1 MNSIK
6 ESVMATALRLLI
18 LEDDAFDAELEVA
31 TLGEAGYVCRWER
44 VETRAEFLAC
54 LDAPDYDVILAD
66 YNLPAFD
73 GLTALQLFLDRDLDL
88 PFILVSGT
96 MGEETA
102 IESLKAGATDYVLK
116 DRLTRLGPV
125 MKRALREKEERQ
137 QRRQAEE
144 ALQKNQQLLN
154 AIVDNSPM
162 AIQVKDLEGRYLL
175 VNRQIEK
182 LLGLRRREAV
192 GRTPHDV
199 YPPQLADEFLAADR
213 DALEAGTAVQSEE
226 LIPLA
231 DGTHTFLATKFPLVD
246 AAGVPYAIAGISTD
260 ITERVQSEEE
270 RVRLL
275 AQIRE
280 QALRTRQIVD
290 TVPEGVLLL
299 EAGSHILLANPPAR
313 EYLSVL
319 AGIEMA
325 GDLPQGPGEV
335 LTRLGDRPL
344 PELLTMPPQGVWHEV
359 VATGRRFEVIARPME
374 NGREPGDWVLVIR
387 DVTQEREIQQRA
399 QQQER
404 LAAVGQLA
412 AGIAH
417 DFNNI
422 MAVIVLYAR
431 MTSRDRSLPDS
442 VRERLEIIA
451 QQAEQATNLIQQ
463 ILDFSRR
470 SVLERR
476 PVDLLSLV
484 KEQVKLLERTLP
496 ENIEICLVCEA
507 GDQAT
512 LFAVNADPT
521 RMQQMVMNLAV
532 NARDAMPEGGKL
544 IIGLD
549 WIRFESGEEAPL
561 PGMSP
566 GEWVRVTVE
575 DTGTGIPPDVE
586 PRIFEPF
593 FTTKAPLG
601 SGLGL
606 AQVYGIIKQHEGE
619 IDLVTKVGRGTTFTL
634 YLPALPIAAAAHPSP
649 GASALSYGAEE
660 VILVI
665 EDDAAVRSALVATLE
680 TLNYRTLEAANGR
693 DALAILEQGEEVALV
708 LTDLVM
714 PEMGGTALFRALQQR
729 GAAVPVV
736 MLTGHPLEEEL
747 QKLQEQGLAGWLLKP
762 PTLERLSEVITQV
775 LGEAGERA

>member
-1 MNSIK
+1 
-6 ESVMATALRLLI
+6 MATALRLLI

-73 GLTALQLFLDRDLDL
+73 GLTALQLFLDRGLDL

-125 MKRALREKEERQ
+125 VKRALREKEERQ

-199 YPPQLADEFLAADR
+199 YPPQLADEFLVADR

-319 AGIEMA
+319 AGIEME

-359 VATGRRFEVIARPME
+359 AAVGRRFEVIARPME

-507 GDQAT
+507 DDQVT

-521 RMQQMVMNLAV
+521 RMQQMIMNLAV

-544 IIGLD
+544 SIGLD
-549 WIRFESGEEAPL
+549 RIQFESVEEAPL
-561 PGMSP
+561 PGMLP

-634 YLPALPIAAAAHPSP
+634 YLPALPIVAAAHPSP

-714 PEMGGTALFRALQQR
+714 PEMGGTALFRALQRR

>member
-1 MNSIK
+1 
-6 ESVMATALRLLI
+6 MATALRLLI

-31 TLGEAGYVCRWER
+31 TLEDAGYVCRWER

-54 LDAPDYDVILAD
+54 LDVPDYDVILAD

-125 MKRALREKEERQ
+125 VKRALREREERQ

-162 AIQVKDLEGRYLL
+162 AIQVKDLEGRYMLINPYVERIL
-175 VNRQIEK
+175 DLGRQEI
-182 LLGLRRREAV
+182 V
-192 GRTPHDV
+192 GRTPYDLF
-199 YPPQLADEFLAADR
+199 PSQLADEIVAANQE
-213 DALEAGTAVQSEE
+213 ALDAGTAIQFEE
-226 LIPLA
+226 HLPLA
-231 DGTHTFLATKFPLVD
+231 DGMHTFLSIKFPLVD
-246 AAGVPYAIAGISTD
+246 ATGVPYAIASISTD

-299 EAGSHILLANPPAR
+299 EAGSCILLANPPAR

-335 LTRLGDRPL
+335 LTHLGDRPL

-359 VATGRRFEVIARPME
+359 AAVGRRFEVIARPME
-374 NGREPGDWVLVIR
+374 DGREPGDWVLVIR

-507 GDQAT
+507 DDQAT

-521 RMQQMVMNLAV
+521 RMQQMIMNLAV

-544 IIGLD
+544 VIGLD
-549 WIRFESGEEAPL
+549 RIRFESGEESPL
-561 PGMSP
+561 PGMPP

-729 GAAVPVV
+729 GVAVPVV

-762 PTLERLSEVITQV
+762 PTMERLSEVITRV

>member
-1 MNSIK
+1 
-6 ESVMATALRLLI
+6 
-18 LEDDAFDAELEVA
+18 
-31 TLGEAGYVCRWER
+31 

-116 DRLTRLGPV
+116 DRLTRLAPV
-125 MKRALREKEERQ
+125 VKRALRECEERR

-182 LLGLRRREAV
+182 LFGWRRREAI

-199 YPPQLADEFLAADR
+199 FPPQLADGFLATDR

-226 LIPLA
+226 YVPLA
-231 DGTHTFLATKFPLVD
+231 DGAHTFLATKFPLVD
-246 AAGVPYAIAGISTD
+246 ADGVPYAVAGISTD
-260 ITERVQSEEE
+260 ITERTRSEEE
-270 RVRLL
+270 RARLL

-290 TVPEGVLLL
+290 TVPEGMLLL
-299 EAGSHILLANPPAR
+299 EAGSRILLANPPAR

-325 GDLPQGPGEV
+325 GDLPQGTGEV
-335 LTRLGDRPL
+335 LTRLGARPL
-344 PELLTMPPQGVWHEV
+344 PELLTVPPQGVWHK
-359 VATGRRFEVIARPME
+359 VAAAGRRFEIIARPME
-374 NGREPGDWVLVIR
+374 DGREPGDWVLVIR

-496 ENIEICLVCEA
+496 ENIEICLACEA
-507 GDQAT
+507 DDQAT
-512 LFAVNADPT
+512 LFTVNADPT
-521 RMQQMVMNLAV
+521 RMQQMIMNLAV
-532 NARDAMPEGGKL
+532 NARDAMPEGGRL
-544 IIGLD
+544 SIGLD
-549 WIRFESGEEAPL
+549 RIRFESGEEPPL

-619 IDLVTKVGRGTTFTL
+619 IDLVTKVGQGTTFTL
-634 YLPALPIAAAAHPSP
+634 YLPALPIMAAVRPSP
-649 GASALSYGAEE
+649 GVSVLSYGAEE
-660 VILVI
+660 MILVI

-693 DALAILEQGEEVALV
+693 DALAILEQGEEVALI

-714 PEMGGTALFRALQQR
+714 PEMGGTALFRALQQQ
-729 GAAVPVV
+729 GVAVPVV

>member
-1 MNSIK
+1 MS
-6 ESVMATALRLLI
+6 TALRLLI

-31 TLGEAGYVCRWER
+31 TLEDAGYVCQWER

-73 GLTALQLFLDRDLDL
+73 GLTALKLFLDRDLDL

-125 MKRALREKEERQ
+125 VKRALREKEERQ
-137 QRRQAEE
+137 QRKQAEE

-175 VNRQIEK
+175 VNRTIEE
-182 LLGLRRREAV
+182 LFGFRRREAI
-192 GRTPHDV
+192 GRTPHEV

-213 DALEAGTAVQSEE
+213 NALEAGTAMQFEE
-226 LIPLA
+226 YVPLA

-246 AAGVPYAIAGISTD
+246 AAGAPYAVAGISTD
-260 ITERVQSEEE
+260 ITERVRSEEE
-270 RVRLL
+270 RARLL

-280 QALRTRQIVD
+280 QALRMRQIVD
-290 TVPEGVLLL
+290 TVPEGMLLL
-299 EAGSHILLANPPAR
+299 EAGSRILLANLPAR
-313 EYLSVL
+313 EYVSVL

-325 GDLPQGPGEV
+325 GDLSQDPGEV

-344 PELLTMPPQGVWHEV
+344 SELLRMPPEGVWHEV
-359 VATGRRFEVIARPME
+359 TAAGRRFEVIARPME
-374 NGREPGDWVLVIR
+374 DGREPGDWVVVIR

-431 MTSRDRSLPDS
+431 MTSRDRSLPDTI
-442 VRERLEIIA
+442 RERLEIIA
-451 QQAEQATNLIQQ
+451 QQAEQATKLIQQ

-476 PVDLLSLV
+476 PVDMLCLV
-484 KEQVKLLERTLP
+484 KEQVNLLERTLP
-496 ENIEICLVCEA
+496 ENIEIDLVCEA
-507 GDQAT
+507 DDQAT
-512 LFAVNADPT
+512 SLFTVNADPT
-521 RMQQMVMNLAV
+521 RMQQMIMNLAV

-544 IIGLD
+544 SIGLD
-549 WIRFESGEEAPL
+549 RIRFEPGGEVPL

-619 IDLVTKVGRGTTFTL
+619 IDLATEVGKGTTFTL
-634 YLPALPIAAAAHPSP
+634 YLPALPVVAAAHPSP
-649 GASALSYGAEE
+649 GVSALSYGAGE

-708 LTDLVM
+708 LSDLVM
-714 PEMGGTALFRALQQR
+714 PEMGGSALFRALQQR
-729 GAAVPVV
+729 GADVPVV

-762 PTLERLSEVITQV
+762 PTLERLSEVVTQV
-775 LGEAGERA
+775 LDKAGERT

>member
-1 MNSIK
+1 
-6 ESVMATALRLLI
+6 MATALRLLI
-18 LEDDAFDAELEVA
+18 LEDDVFDAELEIA
-31 TLGEAGYVCRWER
+31 TLEDAGYVCRWER

-116 DRLTRLGPV
+116 DRLTRLAPV
-125 MKRALREKEERQ
+125 VKRALRECEERR

-182 LLGLRRREAV
+182 LFGWRRREAI

-199 YPPQLADEFLAADR
+199 FPPQLADGFLATDR

-226 LIPLA
+226 YVPLA
-231 DGTHTFLATKFPLVD
+231 DGAHTFLATKFPLVD
-246 AAGVPYAIAGISTD
+246 ADGVPYAVAGISTD
-260 ITERVQSEEE
+260 ITERTRSEEE
-270 RVRLL
+270 RARLL

-290 TVPEGVLLL
+290 TVPEGMLLL
-299 EAGSHILLANPPAR
+299 EAGSRILLANPPAR

-325 GDLPQGPGEV
+325 GDLPQGTGEV
-335 LTRLGDRPL
+335 LTRLGARPL
-344 PELLTMPPQGVWHEV
+344 PELLTVPPQGVWHK
-359 VATGRRFEVIARPME
+359 VAAAGRRFEIIARPME
-374 NGREPGDWVLVIR
+374 DGREPGDWVLVIR

-496 ENIEICLVCEA
+496 ENIEICLACEA
-507 GDQAT
+507 DDQAT
-512 LFAVNADPT
+512 LFTVNADPT
-521 RMQQMVMNLAV
+521 RMQQMIMNLAV
-532 NARDAMPEGGKL
+532 NARDAMPEGGRL
-544 IIGLD
+544 SIGLD
-549 WIRFESGEEAPL
+549 RIRFESGEEPPL

-619 IDLVTKVGRGTTFTL
+619 IDLVTKVGQGTTFTL
-634 YLPALPIAAAAHPSP
+634 YLPALPIMAAVRPSP
-649 GASALSYGAEE
+649 GVSVLSYGAEE
-660 VILVI
+660 MILVI

-693 DALAILEQGEEVALV
+693 DALAILEQGEEVALI

-714 PEMGGTALFRALQQR
+714 PEMGGTALFRALQQQ
-729 GAAVPVV
+729 GVAVPVV

>member
-1 MNSIK
+1 LEKK
-6 ESVMATALRLLI
+6 EKVMATALRLLI

-31 TLGEAGYVCRWER
+31 TLEDAGYVCRWER

-125 MKRALREKEERQ
+125 VKRALRECEERQ

-144 ALQKNQQLLN
+144 ALRKNQQLLN
-154 AIVDNSPM
+154 AIVDHSPLV
-162 AIQVKDLEGRYLL
+162 IQVKDLEGRYLL

-182 LLGLRRREAV
+182 QFGWRRREAI
-192 GRTPHDV
+192 GRTPHEV
-199 YPPQLADEFLAADR
+199 YTPQLADKFVAADR

-231 DGTHTFLATKFPLVD
+231 DGMHTFLATKFPLLD
-246 AAGVPYAIAGISTD
+246 ADGVPYAVAGISTD
-260 ITERVQSEEE
+260 ITERVRSEEE
-270 RVRLL
+270 RLRLL

-280 QALRTRQIVD
+280 QAQRTRQIVD
-290 TVPEGVLLL
+290 TVPEGMLLL
-299 EAGSHILLANPPAR
+299 EAGSRILLANPPAR

-325 GDLPQGPGEV
+325 GDLPQDPGKV
-335 LTRLGDRPL
+335 LTHLGDRPL

-359 VATGRRFEVIARPME
+359 AAAGRRFEVIARPMADA
-374 NGREPGDWVLVIR
+374 RESGDWVLVVR

-451 QQAEQATNLIQQ
+451 QQAQQATNLIQQ

-496 ENIEICLVCEA
+496 ENIEICLLCEA
-507 GDQAT
+507 DDQAP
-512 LFAVNADPT
+512 LFTVNADPT
-521 RMQQMVMNLAV
+521 RMKQMIMNLAV

-544 IIGLD
+544 SIGLD
-549 WIRFESGEEAPL
+549 RVRFASGEEVPL
-561 PGMSP
+561 PGMAP

-619 IDLVTKVGRGTTFTL
+619 IDLATEVGQGTTFTL
-634 YLPALPIAAAAHPSP
+634 YLPALPMVAAAHPSP
-649 GASALSYGAEE
+649 GAPALSYGAEE

-693 DALAILEQGEEVALV
+693 DALAILEQGEEVALI

-736 MLTGHPLEEEL
+736 MLTGHPLQEEL

-775 LGEAGERA
+775 LAEAGEGA

>member
-1 MNSIK
+1 MST
-6 ESVMATALRLLI
+6 VLRLLI
-18 LEDDAFDAELEVA
+18 LEDDPYDAELEVVM
-31 TLGEAGYVCRWER
+31 LKEAGYDCQWER
-44 VETRAEFLAC
+44 IETRAEFLAC

-66 YNLPAFD
+66 YNMPAFD
-73 GLTALQLFLDRDLDL
+73 GLTALELLQQRDLDL

-125 MKRALREKEERQ
+125 VERALRETEERR
-137 QRRQAEE
+137 QRMQAEE
-144 ALQKNQQLLN
+144 ALQKNQRLLN
-154 AIVDNSPM
+154 AIVDNSPV
-162 AIQVKDLEGRYLL
+162 AIQIKDLEGRYLL

-182 LLGLRRREAV
+182 IFGLRRREAI
-192 GRTPHDV
+192 GKMPHDV
-199 YPPQLADEFLAADR
+199 FPPQIADMFLEADR
-213 DALEAGTAVQSEE
+213 NALKVGTAVQSEDFV
-226 LIPLA
+226 PLE
-231 DGTHTFLATKFPLVD
+231 DGTHTFLVTKFPLVD

-260 ITERVQSEEE
+260 ITERVRSEEE

-275 AQIRE
+275 ARIRE
-280 QALRTRQIVD
+280 QAMRTRQIVD

-313 EYLSVL
+313 EYLSTL
-319 AGIEMA
+319 ADIEMEGA
-325 GDLPQGPGEV
+325 LPHGTGQV

-344 PELLTMPPQGVWHEV
+344 PELLTTPPQGVWHEV
-359 VATGRRFEVIARPME
+359 ATDGRRYEVIARRIE
-374 NGREPGDWVLVIR
+374 DGRESGDWVLVIR

-399 QQQER
+399 QQQEH
-404 LAAVGQLA
+404 LAALGQLA

-431 MTSRDRSLPDS
+431 ITSRNQSLPDNA
-442 VRERLEIIA
+442 RKRLEIIA

-496 ENIEICLVCEA
+496 EDVEIDLIYEA
-507 GDQAT
+507 DDQAT
-512 LFAVNADPT
+512 SLFVVNADPT
-521 RMQQMVMNLAV
+521 RVQQMIMNLAV
-532 NARDAMPEGGKL
+532 NARDAMPEGGEL
-544 IIGLD
+544 SIGLD
-549 WIRFESGEEAPL
+549 RIQFESGEKAPL
-561 PGMSP
+561 PNMSP
-566 GEWVRVTVE
+566 GEWVRVTVK

-619 IDLVTKVGRGTTFTL
+619 IDLVTEVGEGTTFIL
-634 YLPALPIAAAAHPSP
+634 YLPALPVPVAAVARPSP
-649 GASALSYGAEE
+649 RGSALSYGAGE

-665 EDDAAVRSALVATLE
+665 EDDAAVRSALVTTLE
-680 TLNYRTLEAANGR
+680 TLNYRTLEAAHGR
-693 DALAILEQGEEVALV
+693 DGLAILEQREEVALV
-708 LTDLVM
+708 LSDLVM
-714 PEMGGTALFRALQQR
+714 PEMGGSDLFRALQQR
-729 GAAVPVV
+729 GATVPVV

-762 PTLERLSEVITQV
+762 PTLERLSEVITHV
-775 LGEAGERA
+775 LCEAGKATSPPR